1 MRACLI
7 IVLISAVCAP
17 ADTIYLKNGRRIL
30 ADRVRQDATHVEY
43 DIGDNSY
50 AIPKSLV
57 DHVDASGAPPSG
69 SAAAEEPGVEKPAAE
84 MPAFTPSVTVDG
96 SQLSVSVIKQGQVDT
111 SVLDSLDRSGNPQ
124 MIAAGY
130 FLAGVH
136 EEQAGRR
143 PQAQSYFQH
152 ALGLTPDD
160 PAILTHY
167 AAVLLQGGEYRR
179 ARETA
184 QRATFLAPDSPDAFA
199 VLGFA
204 QFMSDRS
211 QEAVRSWKKSLQ
223 LRPDPTVQQF
233 LAKAEREVA
242 TEADFSE
249 RETGHFTLRYEG
261 KQTSDEFR
269 RQLLQALE
277 ADYNDLAG
285 QLDAEPRYSI
295 PVVLYTGK
303 EFFDV
308 TQAPGWTGAINDG
321 KLRIPVSGLTEMTPE
336 LARVLKHELAHS
348 FINQLSAGRC
358 PQWLHEGIA
367 QLLEPRSSAAFGA
380 RLGQLMSAHQAL
392 PFNMLEGSFIRFS
405 TPEARL
411 AYDESLGA
419 AEYIRDTYGMD
430 DLVRI
435 LRRIADGSSTEAALR
450 ATIHCDYAGL
460 ENETGAFLQQKYGK

>member
-7 IVLISAVCAP
+7 IVLISAICAP

-57 DHVDASGAPPSG
+57 DHVDASGMPPTEG
-69 SAAAEEPGVEKPAAE
+69 ADAATGAQKPAAE
-84 MPAFTPSVTVDG
+84 MPAFTPSVSVDD
-96 SQLSVSVIKQGQVDT
+96 SQVAVSVIKDGRVDT
-111 SVLDSLDRSGNPQ
+111 SVLDSLDRSGNAQ
-124 MIAAGY
+124 LAAAGY
-130 FLAGVH
+130 FLAGRH
-136 EEQAGRR
+136 EEEAGHRQ
-143 PQAQSYFQH
+143 QAQSYFQH
-152 ALGLTPDD
+152 ALGLTPDNA
-160 PAILTHY
+160 AILTHY
-167 AAVLLQGGEYRR
+167 AAVLLQSGNYRQALDT
-179 ARETA
+179 ARQA
-184 QRATFLAPDSPDAFA
+184 ALLAPDSPDAFT

-211 QEAVRSWKKSLQ
+211 QDAVRSWKRSLQ
-223 LRPDPTVQQF
+223 LRPDGTVQQY
-233 LAKAEREVA
+233 LAKAQREVK

-261 KQTSDEFR
+261 RQTSDEFR

-277 ADYNDLAG
+277 ADYSDLAG
-285 QLDAEPRYSI
+285 RFGGEPRYSI
-295 PVVLYTGK
+295 PVVLYTDQ

-308 TQAPGWTGAINDG
+308 TQAPGWTNAINDG
-321 KLRIPVSGLTEMTPE
+321 KLRIPVSGLTEMTPD

-367 QLLEPRSSAAFGA
+367 QLVEPRSSAPFGQ
-380 RLGQLMSAHQAL
+380 RLGQMMSDHQAL
-392 PFNMLEGSFIRFS
+392 PFNMLEGSFIRFT

-411 AYDESLGA
+411 AYDESLAA

-435 LRRIADGSSTEAALR
+435 LQRISQGSSTEAALR

-460 ENETGAFLQQKYGK
+460 ENEVGSFLQEKYGK

>member
-1 MRACLI
+1 M
-7 IVLISAVCAP
+7 SAVCAA
-17 ADTIYLKNGRRIL
+17 ADTIYLKNGRQIL

-57 DHVDASGAPPSG
+57 DHVEAGALPPS
-69 SAAAEEPGVEKPAAE
+69 EPSEAQRPAGE
-84 MPAFTPSVTVDG
+84 MPAFTPSVSVDG
-96 SQLSVSVIKQGQVDT
+96 SGLAVSVIKDGQVDT
-111 SVLDSLDRSGNPQ
+111 AVLDSLDRSGNAQ

-130 FLAGVH
+130 FVAGVH
-136 EEQAGRR
+136 EEQAGHRQ
-143 PQAQSYFQH
+143 QAQSYLQH
-152 ALGLTPDD
+152 ALGLTPEN

-179 ARETA
+179 AREAA
-184 QRATFLAPDSPDAFA
+184 QRAAFLAPDSADAFT

-211 QEAVRSWKKSLQ
+211 QDAVRSWKKSLQ
-223 LRPDPTVQQF
+223 LRPDPTVQQY
-233 LAKAEREVA
+233 LAKAQREVA
-242 TEADFSE
+242 AEADFSE

-269 RQLLQALE
+269 RQLLQVLE

-285 QLDAEPRYSI
+285 QLDAEPRSSI
-295 PVVLYTGK
+295 PVVLYTDK

-308 TQAPGWTGAINDG
+308 TQAPGWTSAINDG
-321 KLRIPVSGLTEMTPE
+321 KLRIPVSGLTAMTPE

-348 FINQLSAGRC
+348 FINQLSGGRC

-367 QLLEPRSSAAFGA
+367 QLLEPRSAAGFGA

-392 PFNMLEGSFIRFS
+392 PFNMLETSFIRFT

-411 AYDESLGA
+411 AYDESLAA
-419 AEYIRDTYGMD
+419 AEYIRDEYGME

-435 LRRIADGSSTEAALR
+435 LRRISEGSSTEAALR

-460 ENETGAFLQQKYGK
+460 ENETGSFLQQKYGK

>member
-1 MRACLI
+1 MA
-7 IVLISAVCAP
+7 AVSAP

-30 ADRVRQDATHVEY
+30 ADRVRQDAVHIEY

-57 DHVDASGAPPSG
+57 DHIDAMGMPPSQ
-69 SAAAEEPGVEKPAAE
+69 SSDEAQKPAAE
-84 MPAFTPSVTVDG
+84 MPAFTPSVSMDG
-96 SQLSVSVIKQGQVDT
+96 SQVAVSVINNGQVDT
-111 SVLDSLDRSGNPQ
+111 SVLDSLDRSGNAQ
-124 MIAAGY
+124 MAAAGY
-130 FLAGVH
+130 FLAGRH
-136 EEQAGRR
+136 EEEAGHRQR
-143 PQAQSYFQH
+143 AESYFTH
-152 ALGLTPDD
+152 ALALTPDNA
-160 PAILTHY
+160 AILTHY
-167 AAVLLQGGEYRR
+167 AAVLLRGGNYRQALEAARR
-179 ARETA
+179 ATL
-184 QRATFLAPDSPDAFA
+184 LAPDSPDAFT

-211 QEAVRSWKKSLQ
+211 QDAIGSWKRSLQ
-223 LRPDPTVQQF
+223 LRPDATVQQY
-233 LAKAEREVA
+233 LAKAQREVA
-242 TEADFSE
+242 AESDFSE
-249 RETGHFTLRYEG
+249 SETGHFTLRYQG
-261 KQTSDEFR
+261 RQTSDEFR

-277 ADYNDLAG
+277 ADYDDLAS

-295 PVVLYTGK
+295 PVVLYTEQ

-308 TQAPGWTGAINDG
+308 THAPSWTGAMNDG
-321 KLRIPVSGLTEMTPE
+321 KLRIPVSGLTEMTPD

-367 QLLEPRSSAAFGA
+367 QLLEPRTAAPFGA

-392 PFNMLEGSFIRFS
+392 PFNMLEGSFVRFT

-411 AYDESLGA
+411 AYDESLAA

-435 LRRIADGSSTEAALR
+435 LRRIAEGSSTEAALR
-450 ATIHCDYAGL
+450 ATIHTGYAGL
-460 ENETGAFLQQKYGK
+460 ENEVGSFLQDKYGK

>member
-1 MRACLI
+1 VRACLI
-7 IVLISAVCAP
+7 IVLISAIGAP

-57 DHVDASGAPPSG
+57 DHVDATGMPPSE
-69 SAAAEEPGVEKPAAE
+69 AAASGPDSQKPAAE
-84 MPAFTPSVTVDG
+84 MPAFTPSVSMDD
-96 SQLSVSVIKQGQVDT
+96 SQVAVSVIKDGRVDT
-111 SVLDSLDRSGNPQ
+111 SVLDSLDRSGNAQ
-124 MIAAGY
+124 LAAAGY
-130 FLAGVH
+130 FLAGRH
-136 EEQAGRR
+136 EEEAGHRR
-143 PQAQSYFQH
+143 QAQSYFQH
-152 ALGLTPDD
+152 ALGLTPANA
-160 PAILTHY
+160 AILTHY
-167 AAVLLQGGEYRR
+167 AAVLLQSGNYRQALDAARR
-179 ARETA
+179 ATL
-184 QRATFLAPDSPDAFA
+184 LAPDSPDAFT

-211 QEAVRSWKKSLQ
+211 QEAVRSWKRSLQ
-223 LRPDPTVQQF
+223 LRPDATVQQY
-233 LAKAEREVA
+233 LAKAQREVK

-261 KQTSDEFR
+261 RQTSDEFR

-277 ADYNDLAG
+277 ADYSDLSG
-285 QLDAEPRYSI
+285 QFGSEPRYSI
-295 PVVLYTGK
+295 PVVLYTDQ

-308 TQAPGWTGAINDG
+308 TQAPGWTNAINDG
-321 KLRIPVSGLTEMTPE
+321 KLRIPVSGLTEMTPD
-336 LARVLKHELAHS
+336 LSRVLKHELAHS

-367 QLLEPRSSAAFGA
+367 QLVEPRSTASFGR
-380 RLGQLMSAHQAL
+380 RLGQMMSEHQAL
-392 PFNMLEGSFIRFS
+392 PFNMLEGSFIRFT

-411 AYDESLGA
+411 AYDESLAA

-435 LRRIADGSSTEAALR
+435 LQRISQGSSTEAALR

-460 ENETGAFLQQKYGK
+460 ENEVGAFLQEKYGK

>member
-7 IVLISAVCAP
+7 IVLIAAVCAP

-30 ADRVRQDATHVEY
+30 ADRVRQGPTHVEY

-57 DHVDASGAPPSG
+57 DHVDATGMPASEAAPTAPEAQKS
-69 SAAAEEPGVEKPAAE
+69 AAE
-84 MPAFTPSVTVDG
+84 MPAFTPSVSVDG
-96 SQLSVSVIKQGQVDT
+96 SQVAVSVIKDGQVDT
-111 SVLDSLDRSGNPQ
+111 SLLDSLDRSGNAQ
-124 MIAAGY
+124 MAAAGY
-130 FLAGVH
+130 FLAGRH
-136 EEQAGRR
+136 EEEAGHRQ
-143 PQAQSYFQH
+143 QAQSYFSH
-152 ALGLTPDD
+152 ALSLTPDNA
-160 PAILTHY
+160 AILTHY

-179 ARETA
+179 ALDA
-184 QRATFLAPDSPDAFA
+184 ASRATLLAPDSPDAFT

-204 QFMSDRS
+204 QFMLDRS
-211 QEAVRSWKKSLQ
+211 QDAARSWKRSLQ
-223 LRPDPTVQQF
+223 LRPDATVQQY
-233 LAKAEREVA
+233 LAKAQRELK

-261 KQTSDEFR
+261 RQTSDEFR

-277 ADYNDLAG
+277 ADYSDLAAQFG
-285 QLDAEPRYSI
+285 SEPRYNI
-295 PVVLYTGK
+295 PVILYTGQ

-308 TQAPGWTGAINDG
+308 TQAPGWTNAMNDG

-367 QLLEPRSSAAFGA
+367 QLLEPRSAAPFGR
-380 RLGQLMSAHQAL
+380 RLGQLMSQHQAL

-411 AYDESLGA
+411 AYDESLAA
-419 AEYIRDTYGMD
+419 AEYVRDTYGMD

-435 LRRIADGSSTEAALR
+435 LQRISQGSSTEAALR

-460 ENETGAFLQQKYGK
+460 ENEVGSYLQEKYGK

>member
-7 IVLISAVCAP
+7 IVLIAAVCAP

-30 ADRVRQDATHVEY
+30 ADRVRQGVTHVEY

-57 DHVDASGAPPSG
+57 DHVDATGMPASEAAPATPE
-69 SAAAEEPGVEKPAAE
+69 AQKPAAE
-84 MPAFTPSVTVDG
+84 MPAFTPSVSVDG
-96 SQLSVSVIKQGQVDT
+96 SQVAVSVIKDGQVDT
-111 SVLDSLDRSGNPQ
+111 SVLDSLDRSGNAP
-124 MIAAGY
+124 MAAAGY
-130 FLAGVH
+130 FLAGRH
-136 EEQAGRR
+136 EEEAGHRQ
-143 PQAQSYFQH
+143 QAQSYLSH
-152 ALGLTPDD
+152 ALSLTPDNA
-160 PAILTHY
+160 AILTHY

-179 ARETA
+179 ALDA
-184 QRATFLAPDSPDAFA
+184 ASRATLLAPDSPDAFT

-204 QFMSDRS
+204 HFMLDRS
-211 QEAVRSWKKSLQ
+211 QDAARSWKRSLQ
-223 LRPDPTVQQF
+223 LRPDATVQQY
-233 LAKAEREVA
+233 LAKAQRELK

-261 KQTSDEFR
+261 RQTSDEFR
-269 RQLLQALE
+269 RQLLRGLE
-277 ADYNDLAG
+277 ADYSDLATQFG
-285 QLDAEPRYSI
+285 GEPRYSI
-295 PVVLYTGK
+295 PVILYTDQ

-308 TQAPGWTGAINDG
+308 TQAPGWTNAINDG

-367 QLLEPRSSAAFGA
+367 QLLEPRSAAPFGR
-380 RLGQLMSAHQAL
+380 RLGELMSQHQAL

-411 AYDESLGA
+411 AYDESLAA
-419 AEYIRDTYGMD
+419 AEYVRDTYGMD

-435 LRRIADGSSTEAALR
+435 LQRISQGSSTEAALR

-460 ENETGAFLQQKYGK
+460 ENEVGAFLQEKYGR

>member
-1 MRACLI
+1 MRVCLI
-7 IVLISAVCAP
+7 IVLLAAVSAP

-30 ADRVRQDATHVEY
+30 ADRVRQNATHVEY

-57 DHVDASGAPPSG
+57 DHVDATGMPLS
-69 SAAAEEPGVEKPAAE
+69 EPTADAQKPAAE
-84 MPAFTPSVTVDG
+84 MPAFTPSVSLDG
-96 SQLSVSVIKQGQVDT
+96 SQVAVSVIKNGEVDT
-111 SVLDSLDRSGNPQ
+111 SVLDSLDRSGDAQ
-124 MIAAGY
+124 MAASGY
-130 FLAGVH
+130 FLAVRH
-136 EEQAGRR
+136 EEEAGHRRQAE
-143 PQAQSYFQH
+143 SYFTH
-152 ALGLTPDD
+152 ALALTPDNA
-160 PAILTHY
+160 AILTHY
-167 AAVLLQGGEYRR
+167 AAVLLRGGNYRQALDAARR
-179 ARETA
+179 ATL
-184 QRATFLAPDSPDAFA
+184 LAPDSPDAFT

-211 QEAVRSWKKSLQ
+211 QEAIRSWKRSLQ
-223 LRPDPTVQQF
+223 LRPDATVQQY
-233 LAKAEREVA
+233 LAKAQREVT
-242 TEADFSE
+242 TESDFSE
-249 RETGHFTLRYEG
+249 RETGHFTLRYQG
-261 KQTSDEFR
+261 RQTSDEFR

-295 PVVLYTGK
+295 PVVLYTDQ

-308 TQAPGWTGAINDG
+308 TQAPSWTSAMNDG

-367 QLLEPRSSAAFGA
+367 QLLEPRTAAPFGA
-380 RLGQLMSAHQAL
+380 RLGQLMSGHQAL
-392 PFNMLEGSFIRFS
+392 PFNMLEGSFVRFT

-411 AYDESLGA
+411 AYDESLAA

-435 LRRIADGSSTEAALR
+435 LRRIAEGSSTESALR
-450 ATIHCDYAGL
+450 ATIHSGYGGL
-460 ENETGAFLQQKYGK
+460 ENEVGTFLQEKYGHPSS